1 VKVRLT
7 VALLTL
13 ALLAAACGGSTTSA
27 ATSPGAR
34 KGVLELTS
42 GACTGGSPTGSW
54 FRMVQS
60 GGSPGSGPYVAN
72 GDSQCNDKTVTL
84 LAPGTD
90 GGLRVGAYQPQP
102 DPPFGKDG
110 ASLAAGVIKPAVF
123 FAVPFGISTNPMDPQ
138 TGRKVP
144 VPSITIAGK
153 KLTADLTAVSV
164 SWNGQ
169 HFNQGAPKPGGDGD
183 AAGTYDEATRR
194 YTLDWTS
201 VIKGGPF
208 NGFIGV
214 WHFEGAFRAS
224 A

>member
-1 VKVRLT
+1 
-7 VALLTL
+7 
-13 ALLAAACGGSTTSA
+13 
-27 ATSPGAR
+27 
-34 KGVLELTS
+34 
-42 GACTGGSPTGSW
+42 
-54 FRMVQS
+54 MVQP

-72 GDSQCNDKTVTL
+72 GDSPCTDKALTP
-84 LAPGTD
+84 LAPGTE
-90 GGLRVGAYQPQP
+90 GGLRVGGYQPQP
-102 DPPFGKDG
+102 DPPFGTGG
-110 ASLAAGVIKPAVF
+110 ASLAAAVIKPVSF
-123 FAVPFGISTNPMDPQ
+123 FAVPFGISTNPTDPQ

-144 VPSITIAGK
+144 VPSITIVGK
-153 KLTADLTAVSV
+153 KLTADLSAVSV

-183 AAGTYDEATRR
+183 AVGTYDGATGR
-194 YTLDWTS
+194 YALDWTS